1 MAIKSIITYSNPI
14 FFIKIKKN
22 ILLVLIFIF
31 GTNVFS
37 QEIISITDNITNQN
51 SNYQRILK
59 KNDGNLISDKDVD
72 GVLIYKKNN
81 LYYKKIYEGYINV
94 KWFGAIGNGIAD
106 DTKAIQKAIDVVY
119 NNNKPINM
127 TGGWLLGS
135 GVIYFP
141 SGTYNINSSL
151 IIKDNIS
158 LLGENKNSVRINS
171 SVPTAITNIE
181 GTAISPT
188 KMNYAISI
196 ENLFLTGGGIELQG
210 ASKSQ
215 IKNVNIFNTPSGSGI
230 ILRLTTALYLDQIQ
244 VFNCL
249 RGISIEGSA
258 GKGPSTTID
267 INRLW
272 VAHCAKEGVKIISY
286 PNELISSKISNS
298 IFEYNEKGVV
308 LSGRNEIS
316 FNNIHFEQN
325 SVASMEVYDQAT
337 LNLEDL
343 WCDVGNI
350 TFFNSSISYKNQIS
364 LKNIVAPVVV
374 QNGFKGTIF
383 VEGNVNLQKLP
394 NAGEKV
400 YFLKGNQGNSTQRP
414 IDPQIGYSFYDIDL
428 KKPVWWD
435 GKNWSDALGNKIK

>member
-1 MAIKSIITYSNPI
+1 MAIKSIIIYTNSI
-14 FFIKIKKN
+14 FFIKNIKN
-22 ILLVLIFIF
+22 ILNVLIFIF

-37 QEIISITDNITNQN
+37 QEIISINDNITNQT
-51 SNYQRILK
+51 SNYRK
-59 KNDGNLISDKDVD
+59 TSKNTDGSLISDKDVD

-81 LYYKKIYEGYINV
+81 VYFKKIYEGYINV
-94 KWFGAIGNGIAD
+94 KWFGAIGNGIVD

-119 NNNKPINM
+119 NNNKPVNM

-171 SVPTAITNIE
+171 SVPIAITNVE
-181 GTAISPT
+181 GKAASPT
-188 KMNYAISI
+188 KMNYAIGI

-272 VAHCAKEGVKIISY
+272 VAHCAKEGVKISSY
-286 PNELISSKISNS
+286 PNELISSKVSNS

-383 VEGNVNLQKLP
+383 VDGNVNLQTLP
-394 NAGEKV
+394 NGGEKV

-435 GKNWSDALGNKIK
+435 GKNWSDATGNKIK